1 MRWICRAC
9 GATYT
14 TNSGKPSGG
23 VCKKKDKDGRMK
35 PHSWVK
41 ND

>member
-1 MRWICRAC
+1 MRWICKAC

-14 TNSGKPSGG
+14 TNGGKPTGG
-23 VCKKKDKDGRMK
+23 TCKKDKDGRMK

-41 ND
+41 RD